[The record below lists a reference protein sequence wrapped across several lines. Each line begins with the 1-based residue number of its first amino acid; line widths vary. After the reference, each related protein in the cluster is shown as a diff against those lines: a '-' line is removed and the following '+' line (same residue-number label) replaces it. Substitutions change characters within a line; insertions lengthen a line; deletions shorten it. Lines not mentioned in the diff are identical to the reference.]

1 MKVMA
6 INSSLRAGSGE
17 SKTELM
23 LNSLLEGMRQAGAEV
38 ELVNLRD
45 KKIRYCTGCF
55 TCWTKT
61 PGKCIHKD
69 DMTNELFPQWLESD
83 LAIYA
88 TPLFDF
94 TITANMKAFIERIL
108 PALEPFFAE
117 NENGATYHPIRHEMP
132 ASVMLSVAG
141 LPEMHIFDPL
151 SAWARY
157 IFQDSLKA
165 EIYRP
170 AAALMTTPLGKRKAP
185 AVLQATEQ
193 AGREIIEKGA
203 VSDQTMQAL
212 TQPIADKKDIAAMV
226 NMFWRTCL
234 DHGVTP
240 KEANEQKL
248 LPQPKTLEDLVL
260 LLPLGFNGEAA
271 GDLEAVIQYDFSGP
285 VEGSCH
291 FSIAGGQMNG
301 SVGPADDPTLTIA
314 TDFDLWLDVMA
325 GKVDGQEVFMQGKA
339 SASGDLGLLM
349 RFSQLFGQAQPRNL

>member
-38 ELVNLRD
+38 DLVNLRD

-94 TITANMKAFIERIL
+94 TITANMKTFIERIL
-108 PALEPFFAE
+108 PALEPFMIE
-117 NENGATYHPIRHEMP
+117 GENGATRHPVRHEMP

-141 LPEMHIFDPL
+141 FPEMHIFDPL

-157 IFQDSLKA
+157 LFKDSLKA

-170 AAALMTTPLGKRKAP
+170 AAELMTTPLGKKKAP
-185 AVLQATEQ
+185 EILKATEQ

-212 TQPIADKKDIAAMV
+212 TQPIADKNEIAAMA
-226 NMFWRTCL
+226 NMFWRTCIAQ
-234 DHGVTP
+234 GITP
-240 KEANEQKL
+240 KEASEQKL
-248 LPQPKTLEDLVL
+248 LPQPETLEDMVL
-260 LLPLGFNGEAA
+260 LLPLGLNSEAA
-271 GDLEAVIQYDFSGP
+271 GDLEAVIQYDFSGS
-285 VEGSCH
+285 VEGTCH
-291 FSIAGGQMNG
+291 FSIAGGQMTG
-301 SVGPADDPTLTIA
+301 SVGPASEADLTIA
-314 TDFDLWLDVMA
+314 TDFNLWLDVMS
-325 GKVDGQEVFMQGKA
+325 GKVDGQEAFMQGKA
-339 SASGDLGLLM
+339 QASGDLGLLM
-349 RFSQLFGQAQPRNL
+349 RFGQLFGQS